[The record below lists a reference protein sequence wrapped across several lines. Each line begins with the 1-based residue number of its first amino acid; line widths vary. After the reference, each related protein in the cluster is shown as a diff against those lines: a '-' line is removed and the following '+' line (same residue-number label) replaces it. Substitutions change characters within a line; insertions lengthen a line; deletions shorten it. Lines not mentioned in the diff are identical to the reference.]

1 MSGQGDLACCGSWG
15 HKESD
20 TTEWLSWTEP
30 HLAVRLL
37 RPIRERG
44 ESTGN
49 HIEER
54 IQLWSR
60 RFRFILT
67 PDCKTN
73 LLLRKMRC
81 RCPLLSWLES
91 IFTDLPL
98 VRTPVPAFPL
108 LKTTSPRW
116 HLPEHDSSQ
125 LLLFCL
131 WIYADT
137 VPLLKMPFLALFL
150 KHLKV
155 KVKLLSCPTFC
166 HPVDCNWPGSS
177 IHGIFQARIL
187 EWVAIFF
194 SRGSSW
200 HRDWT
205 QVSRIAGKLFT
216 LWATGEHLLIVK
228 YSMATLVV

>member
-1 MSGQGDLACCGSWG
+1 
-15 HKESD
+15 
-20 TTEWLSWTEP
+20 
-30 HLAVRLL
+30 
-37 RPIRERG
+37 
-44 ESTGN
+44 
-49 HIEER
+49 
-54 IQLWSR
+54 
-60 RFRFILT
+60 
-67 PDCKTN
+67 
-73 LLLRKMRC
+73 MRC

-166 HPVDCNWPGSS
+166 DPVDCNR
-177 IHGIFQARIL
+177 QAPPSMG
-187 EWVAIFF
+187 F
-194 SRGSSW
+194 SRQEYWSGLPFSSPGDLPDSGIGMHSLNENRFTS
-200 HRDWT
+200 HRKKNMWNGVHCRSNCGRYNLVQWPRSLLTYSKKWWT
-205 QVSRIAGKLFT
+205 TTQHEQF
-216 LWATGEHLLIVK
+216 
-228 YSMATLVV
+228 

>member
-98 VRTPVPAFPL
+98 VRIPVPAFPL
-108 LKTTSPRW
+108 LKTASPRW

-166 HPVDCNWPGSS
+166 DPVDCNR
-177 IHGIFQARIL
+177 QAPPSMG
-187 EWVAIFF
+187 F
-194 SRGSSW
+194 SRQEYWSGLPLSFPG
-200 HRDWT
+200 D
-205 QVSRIAGKLFT
+205 LPD
-216 LWATGEHLLIVK
+216 TGIELRSPALQANSLPSEPPGNTYSLLNT
-228 YSMATLVV
+228 AWQL